1 MTVTDIRAS
10 IAKSLPPADAAEFLS
25 ATHPLQR
32 IVRDLRVIADIL
44 EDFGLGHIAAT
55 TRVNADHVADAVKRA
70 SEQ

>member
-10 IAKSLPPADAAEFLS
+10 IAKALPRADAAEFLH

-44 EDFGLGHIAAT
+44 DVSGLGHIAAT
-55 TRVNADHVADAVKRA
+55 TRVNADHVAEAVKRG
-70 SEQ
+70 SEG